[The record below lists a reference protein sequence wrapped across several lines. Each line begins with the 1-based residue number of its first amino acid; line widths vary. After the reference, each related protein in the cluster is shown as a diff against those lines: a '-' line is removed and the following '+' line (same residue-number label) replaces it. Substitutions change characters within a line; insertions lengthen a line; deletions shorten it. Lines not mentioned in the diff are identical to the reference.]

1 MENTQKYKT
10 DKKPRPLTSKKNA
23 SNIYEQETFIKL
35 FQSFYNYVKPMYSI
49 HAKKKTLYDL
59 RFYIEDIYSKAFN
72 KYTYLIRRGNRINEI
87 QKIWPKFCKF
97 VYDFICSKFNKK
109 KFIDEYC
116 MNLMLSTEFYQN
128 QYEDIRIFSYF
139 LSGKYGIGDVLFF
152 LFLRNNIEKELNISF
167 LDKAKDETKI
177 QHKENKEYIFFEF
190 YLNFHQCSKII
201 CQLFNIEDEIL
212 INQVIKRIE
221 PYLIKD
227 PHSTYF
233 NQISTSNLLICLTD
247 DFHNSV
253 IYFKESKGINDVP
266 FVFNKKNEFFDLS
279 NNTDENT
286 HEGYVSM
293 LEYFSNHEGEFE
305 DNLKYVLLTYIK
317 EKEILNFFDKYFE
330 GEYNENLE
338 DIIYDIRNS
347 VTQKIFILI
356 EFIFNEDIK
365 SFNVGFGL
373 HPDKKNDVFEDI
385 VNLKNIL
392 VEYKEINQL
401 PEEYVEKFCQKL
413 VSIPQLIEQISKIIV
428 AKKQG

>member
-1 MENTQKYKT
+1 
-10 DKKPRPLTSKKNA
+10 
-23 SNIYEQETFIKL
+23 
-35 FQSFYNYVKPMYSI
+35 MYSI

-139 LSGKYGIGDVLFF
+139 LSGRYGIGDVLFF

-227 PHSTYF
+227 PHSTY
-233 NQISTSNLLICLTD
+233 
-247 DFHNSV
+247 
-253 IYFKESKGINDVP
+253 
-266 FVFNKKNEFFDLS
+266 LS
-279 NNTDENT
+279 NI
-286 HEGYVSM
+286 
-293 LEYFSNHEGEFE
+293 
-305 DNLKYVLLTYIK
+305 YIK
-317 EKEILNFFDKYFE
+317 FINMLN
-330 GEYNENLE
+330 
-338 DIIYDIRNS
+338 R
-347 VTQKIFILI
+347 
-356 EFIFNEDIK
+356 
-365 SFNVGFGL
+365 
-373 HPDKKNDVFEDI
+373 
-385 VNLKNIL
+385 
-392 VEYKEINQL
+392 
-401 PEEYVEKFCQKL
+401 
-413 VSIPQLIEQISKIIV
+413 
-428 AKKQG
+428 